1 MAQDPLQLRAQADAV
16 MQRTADQL
24 RTILETA
31 AGQID
36 PFPTFPGTM
45 FSNGIEVQ
53 GVGGSERGCVVVG
66 EDGGLYELQ
75 IGVDADQLALG
86 VSDPAS
92 TRHELRIPIE
102 DLAPAEYA
110 SYAYNAIVAL
120 TNYAEQQP
128 QQP

>member
-1 MAQDPLQLRAQADAV
+1 VDQDPLQLRAQADAV
-16 MQRTADQL
+16 VQRAADQL

-31 AGQID
+31 AGQVD

-45 FSNGIEVQ
+45 FSTGIEVE
-53 GVGGSERGCVVVG
+53 GLTSSERGCVVVG

-92 TRHELRIPIE
+92 TRHELRIPLE
-102 DLAPAEYA
+102 DLTPAEYA
-110 SYAYNAIVAL
+110 AYAYRAIVAL
-120 TNYAEQQP
+120 TDYAESVGTGP
-128 QQP
+128 